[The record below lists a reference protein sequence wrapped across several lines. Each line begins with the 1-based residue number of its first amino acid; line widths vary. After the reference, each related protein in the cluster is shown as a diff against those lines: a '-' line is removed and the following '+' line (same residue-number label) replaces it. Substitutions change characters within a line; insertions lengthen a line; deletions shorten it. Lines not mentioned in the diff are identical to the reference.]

1 MPRVV
6 IVRNPASRRAL
17 DRAALEA
24 ACAVLGDRWDVEV
37 VDSTLSLGVAAVAR
51 NAAFAGVEYV
61 LACGGDGTLN
71 EVVNGVVSAQRPDV
85 VVGLIPAGTAN
96 VWAQEA
102 RIPREPMAAVR
113 LLEDGRAV
121 ALDLGHVRTSGVDRY
136 FLLMCSLGLD
146 AAIVAEVERRGPLKR
161 RLAQGAYVVAGSGV
175 LRRYQPVRIEIDGEL
190 LPDPVGVIVAGNS
203 RLYGGVVRITADARM
218 DDGLLDLA
226 ILRAR
231 PGGRGWI
238 DLATQATGA
247 LIDRARGRARAGYR
261 RAAGF
266 SLVAQGAMPLQVDG
280 EFVTAVEAG
289 HPVRLDIEPRAL
301 RILVPPAENPLFS
314 FDDAPSDGTEGP
326 TPPAG

>member
-6 IVRNPASRRAL
+6 VIRNPASRRAL

-24 ACAVLGDRWDVEV
+24 ACAVLGDRWEVEV
-37 VDSTLSLGVAAVAR
+37 ADSTLSVGVAAVAR
-51 NAAFAGVEYV
+51 NAALAGVEYV

-113 LLEDGRAV
+113 LLEDGRAI

-146 AAIVAEVERRGPLKR
+146 AAVVAEVERRGPLKR
-161 RLAQGAYVVAGSGV
+161 RLAQGAYVVAGSGA
-175 LRRYQPVRIEIDGEL
+175 LRRYQPVRIELDGQL
-190 LPDPVGVIVAGNS
+190 LPDPVGVVVAGNS

-226 ILRAR
+226 IIRVR
-231 PGGRGWI
+231 PGGRGLL
-238 DLATQATGA
+238 DLATQTAGA
-247 LIDRARGRARAGYR
+247 LVDRARGRGARAGYR

-266 SLVAQGAMPLQVDG
+266 SLVTQGTMPLQVDG
-280 EFVTAVEAG
+280 EFVTTVEAG
-289 HPVRLDIEPRAL
+289 HPVRLDVEPRAL
-301 RILVPPAENPLFS
+301 RILVPPAENPLFA
-314 FDDAPSDGTEGP
+314 FDD
-326 TPPAG
+326 